1 MPNSCCWWLSG
12 RVDCTTTAYLK
23 KQYPFW
29 KPKVKTE
36 NSNLCEN
43 TRACLDLQIKILA
56 RLLLL

>member
-12 RVDCTTTAYLK
+12 RVDCTTTTYLK

-29 KPKVKTE
+29 KPKVKIE

-43 TRACLDLQIKILA
+43 TRACLDSQIKILA
-56 RLLLL
+56 R

>member
-12 RVDCTTTAYLK
+12 RVDCTTAYLK

-43 TRACLDLQIKILA
+43 TRACLDPQIKILA
-56 RLLLL
+56 KLLLL